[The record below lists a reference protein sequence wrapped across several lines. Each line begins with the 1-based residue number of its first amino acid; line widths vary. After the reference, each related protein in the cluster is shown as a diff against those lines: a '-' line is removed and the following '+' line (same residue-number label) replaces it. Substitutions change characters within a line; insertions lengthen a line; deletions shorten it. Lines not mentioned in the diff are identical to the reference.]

1 MNRQPYPF
9 EVVVVVFA
17 ISTLAL
23 MLFTRIL
30 GYYEQKGRKKNK
42 TRKEQ

>member
-23 MLFTRIL
+23 MLFTRLL
-30 GYYEQKGRKKNK
+30 GYYEKKGRR
-42 TRKEQ
+42 RKQK